1 MSGRSDRLVH
11 ARGGL
16 TMPRLGQGTW
26 RMAERSAARKAEVA
40 ALKVGL
46 DLGMT
51 LIDTAEMYGS
61 GGAEEIV
68 AEAIQGRREEVFLV
82 SKVLPEN
89 ASRQGTIAAC
99 ERSLKRLK
107 TDRIDLY
114 LLHWQVSHSLA
125 ETLEAFERLVEGGK
139 IRFFGV
145 SNFDCAG
152 MKALERLRSGPNVV
166 CNQVMYAPSRRGI
179 EWDLLPWCEK
189 NKVAVM
195 AYSPLDRGRLAGHP
209 ALAAIGVRHNV
220 ASEAISIAWTMRA
233 PMLVSIPK
241 ASDPAH
247 VKANAAALELELSPE
262 DLSELDRAFPP
273 PRGAGPLDIV

>member
-114 LLHWQVSHSLA
+114 LLHWQGSHSLA

-195 AYSPLDRGRLAGHP
+195 AYSPLDRGRL
-209 ALAAIGVRHNV
+209 VRHNV